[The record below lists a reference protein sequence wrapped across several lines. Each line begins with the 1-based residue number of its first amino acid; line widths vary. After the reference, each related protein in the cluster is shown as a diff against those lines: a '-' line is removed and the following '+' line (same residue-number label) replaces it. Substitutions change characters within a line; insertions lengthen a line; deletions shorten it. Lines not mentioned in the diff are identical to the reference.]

1 MMLEEA
7 MMAKIVVV
15 GAGVQ
20 GQEGFSRQALE
31 AINRA
36 EVLAGRSAHL
46 ALFPDFPGDK
56 VVFHDGPTE
65 IIDFLQTTER
75 RVAVLSSGDPLFFG
89 IGSQLLRNL
98 PEDRLEFLPNVSSVQ
113 YAFSKIRIPWDD
125 AVFVSVIDRDL
136 NTEVDRIVA
145 VEKVAIL
152 TDRINSPGRVAAE
165 LIARGREGYKAYL
178 CENLG
183 TSKERIV
190 ITDLRTL
197 RTMETAAPNLL
208 ILIKGYDSDE
218 EAGLP
223 VLGIPD
229 EEFRLS
235 RRVITQEEIRVL
247 ALAKLRLRQDI
258 TLWDIGA
265 GSGSVSIEA
274 DNLIRN
280 GRIYAVEQD
289 EERVEI
295 LRDNL
300 RRMDSRKVILV
311 NGTAPDCLEDLPDP
325 DRVFIGGAGGNLQ
338 EVLEVVETRLSA
350 GGRVVV
356 NAMALG
362 TLFAVSEFF
371 ERSGYR
377 VEIAAINIS
386 RTNPATDYKVFEA
399 INPVYMIMAEK

>member
-1 MMLEEA
+1 
-7 MMAKIVVV
+7 MAKIVVV

>member
-36 EVLAGRSAHL
+36 EVLAGRPAHL

>member
-1 MMLEEA
+1 
-7 MMAKIVVV
+7 MAKIVVV

-36 EVLAGRSAHL
+36 EVLAGRPPHL
-46 ALFPDFPGDK
+46 ALFPDFAGDK
-56 VVFHDGPTE
+56 VVFHDSPTE
-65 IIDFLQTTER
+65 IIDFLQSTER

-98 PEDRLEFLPNVSSVQ
+98 PESRLEFLPNVSSVQ

-125 AVFVSVIDRDL
+125 AVFVSVIGRDL

-145 VEKVAIL
+145 AEKVAIL
-152 TDRINSPGRVAAE
+152 TDRVNSPGRVAAE

-183 TSKERIV
+183 TSRERIV
-190 ITDLRTL
+190 VTDLRAL

-223 VLGIPD
+223 VLGISD

-274 DNLIRN
+274 DNLIHN
-280 GRIYAVEQD
+280 GRIYAVERD
-289 EERVEI
+289 EERVEV

-338 EVLEVVETRLSA
+338 EVLEVVEARLSA

-399 INPVYMIMAEK
+399 INPVYMIVAEK

>member
-338 EVLEVVETRLSA
+338 EVLEVVEARLSA